1 MPLQRTETFAGTGNT
16 VSWNCDPSIV
26 PFNLNVA
33 CAVLGTATYKLQYSY
48 DSLDAPTATDAS
60 ATWYDSVEIPAG
72 TIVSAAQQFTAPIYR
87 IRLVIAANAGGIK
100 MTMLQGMST
109 N

>member
-1 MPLQRTETFAGTGNT
+1 MPLYRAETFAGTGNT

-26 PFNLNVA
+26 PFNLNVN
-33 CAVLGTATYKLQYSY
+33 CALLGTATYKLQYTY
-48 DSLDAPTATDAS
+48 DSFDDALATDAG

-72 TIVSAAQQFTAPIYR
+72 TTVSAAQQFTAPVSR
-87 IRLVIAANAGGIK
+87 LRLVIAANSGGIK
-100 MTMLQGMST
+100 MTMRQGMST

>member
-1 MPLQRTETFAGTGNT
+1 MPLQRTETFTGTGNT
-16 VSWNCDPSIV
+16 ASWNCDPSIT

-48 DSLDAPTATDAS
+48 DSLDDPLGSDAS

-72 TIVSAAQQFTAPIYR
+72 TAVSAAQQFTAPVYR
-87 IRLVIAANAGGIK
+87 IRLVIAANSGGIK
-100 MTMLQGMST
+100 MTMLQGMSI